1 MGWTS
6 YHATHYKDGKVNRKA
21 ECDAYFTE
29 GLNEGHFRVLKSSI
43 NGSVYYAAIK
53 ELTKYAGKDEDG
65 IPIYIPEENGKVRA
79 VVFLTSVRNG
89 SYYNFSYKS
98 MDESYGPG
106 YYDCPAS
113 ILKLLDKTDHEIA
126 NKWRN
131 NCWKNIEKKRDLYAL
146 HNLPVG
152 TIIEFKSEND
162 MLSGIKKGDIVRLTK
177 YKNFQKKR
185 KSFWANGRYRWSSK
199 MIPESYKV
207 IV

>member
-89 SYYNFSYKS
+89 S
-98 MDESYGPG
+98 
-106 YYDCPAS
+106 
-113 ILKLLDKTDHEIA
+113 
-126 NKWRN
+126 
-131 NCWKNIEKKRDLYAL
+131 
-146 HNLPVG
+146 
-152 TIIEFKSEND
+152 
-162 MLSGIKKGDIVRLTK
+162 
-177 YKNFQKKR
+177 
-185 KSFWANGRYRWSSK
+185 
-199 MIPESYKV
+199 
-207 IV
+207 